1 MTAGR
6 QLILL
11 GTGTSHGVP
20 MIGCDCPT
28 CTSSDPRNQR
38 TRCGALLRTARGNL
52 LIDTPPELRL
62 QLLREG
68 ITNVHAVLFTHSH
81 ADHLFGLDDL
91 RIFPH
96 YLGHPLPIYCEE
108 AVEWQIRTSFAYA
121 FEPVA
126 MQYPAG
132 AVPQLEFHR
141 IGDEP
146 FEVLGETIV
155 PVRLLHGRF
164 DVLGFRFGNVAY
176 CTDVKEIPPASAER
190 LQNLDV
196 LILDA
201 LRDKPHPTH
210 MSVSESLEAVA
221 RLRPKKTYFTH
232 ISHNLEHAATNARLP
247 EGIELAYDGLVV
259 EVES

>member
-28 CTSSDPRNQR
+28 CTSPDPRNQR
-38 TRCGALLRTARGNL
+38 TRPASLLRTAQGNV

-108 AVEWQIRTSFAYA
+108 RVERHIRTSFAYA
-121 FEPVA
+121 FEPITRK
-126 MQYPAG
+126 YPAG
-132 AVPQLEFHR
+132 SVPQLEFHR
-141 IGDEP
+141 IGTEP
-146 FEVLGETIV
+146 FEVLGETV
-155 PVRLLHGRF
+155 TPVRLLHGRF
-164 DVLGFRFGNVAY
+164 DVLGFRFADVAY
-176 CTDVKEIPPASAER
+176 CTDVKEIPPESCER

-210 MSVSESLEAVA
+210 MSVAESLAAIA
-221 RLRPKKTYFTH
+221 RLRPRKTYFTH

-247 EGIELAYDGLVV
+247 EGVELAYDGLAVPV
-259 EVES
+259 E